1 MMVTSLVLY
10 QRQQNIEVP
19 LGGMTVSRRA
29 PLYAVRCGCIL
40 SPHVCLST
48 SYYSTIF
55 EILYAS
61 IVGVCDIRLTLNFLT
76 SAGLRLRLHRWAQ
89 ALPNRPISRCIYL
102 TAPTSFAPRDLRQ
115 DLIPHTAAR
124 SPVRPKSPLQEGI
137 AQTTASACIVLAF

>member
-1 MMVTSLVLY
+1 MMVISLVLY

-40 SPHVCLST
+40 SPRVCLST

-61 IVGVCDIRLTLNFLT
+61 IVGVCDIRLTFELLNIGRAAPT
-76 SAGLRLRLHRWAQ
+76 SAPLGT

-102 TAPTSFAPRDLRQ
+102 TAPTSFAPHGLRQ

-124 SPVRPKSPLQEGI
+124 SPSVPR
-137 AQTTASACIVLAF
+137 AHCRRASHRQRRVLT